1 MKRNRRSTG
10 SPCVPARRPRALPWK
25 PLAKGSS
32 ESRAR
37 PGKLAVLE
45 EARAERVPGRE
56 RSGHACRLREGADGD
71 RAGDESGRVWP
82 AGPGRRD
89 GGGVVQHGST
99 GLDLPV
105 PKAPSDSNT
114 AVPWNGAGTTGLAG
128 FVLNGFEMLHVSN
141 SIP

>member
-1 MKRNRRSTG
+1 MATELG
-10 SPCVPARRPRALPWK
+10 T
-25 PLAKGSS
+25 
-32 ESRAR
+32 
-37 PGKLAVLE
+37 
-45 EARAERVPGRE
+45 
-56 RSGHACRLREGADGD
+56 
-71 RAGDESGRVWP
+71 RAGGC
-82 AGPGRRD
+82 GRRGRATAMAGALYNMD
-89 GGGVVQHGST
+89 ST